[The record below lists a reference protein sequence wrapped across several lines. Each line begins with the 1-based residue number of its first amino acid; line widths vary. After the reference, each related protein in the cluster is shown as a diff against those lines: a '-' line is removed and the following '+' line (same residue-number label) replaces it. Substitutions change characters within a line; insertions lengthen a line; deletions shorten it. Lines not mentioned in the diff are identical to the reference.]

1 MVVIKENGRKYFREW
16 ALIDHFSFYT
26 TLSLSAFPL
35 VDLRNSLASI
45 TLLLEIFGFL
55 RVFPITRTRQRIHSI

>member
-1 MVVIKENGRKYFREW
+1 MVVIKENGRKYLREW

-55 RVFPITRTRQRIHSI
+55 